1 MNEFM
6 KKLAGM
12 VLPSWMDRRAAKTAA
27 NGAAILGGGV
37 RLGDVAT
44 EPV

>member
-12 VLPSWMDRRAAKTAA
+12 VLPSWM
-27 NGAAILGGGV
+27 ILGGGL
-37 RLGDVAT
+37 RLDNLAT

>member
-12 VLPSWMDRRAAKTAA
+12 VLPPGWTGRAAKTAA